1 VTAAQPEPAQPE
13 PAQPEP
19 ARARLLGASD
29 VRAIAARLD
38 LRPTKRLG
46 QNFVIDPGTL
56 RRIVTLA
63 GLRPDEHVLEVGPG
77 LGSLTLALL
86 PAARRVLAIEIDPV
100 LAAELPHTV
109 AAMAPALA
117 GRLEVVTADAAQVGA
132 LPGEPPTVLVANLPY
147 NAAVPVLL
155 HLLATVPTLARGV
168 VMVQAE
174 VADRMTA
181 PPGNRTYGVPTV
193 KLAWFASLR
202 RAGPVPRSVF
212 WPVPRVESALVA
224 FTRHGPPP
232 PTSPAPHSSPAPH
245 VPGVSTDDL
254 YAVIDAAFAQRRKM
268 LRSALAVW
276 AGSAARADDILTR
289 AGVDPAAR
297 AESLTVEQFAAIA
310 RARPR

>member
-1 VTAAQPEPAQPE
+1 LTAAEP
-13 PAQPEP
+13 
-19 ARARLLGASD
+19 RLLGASD

-63 GLRPDEHVLEVGPG
+63 AVRPDEHVLEVGPG

-100 LAAELPHTV
+100 LAAELPRTV
-109 AAMAPALA
+109 AAAAPTLA
-117 GRLEVVTADAAQVGA
+117 GRLEVVTADAARVGP
-132 LPGEPPTVLVANLPY
+132 LPAEPPTVLVANLPY

-155 HLLATVPTLARGV
+155 HLLATVPTLRRGV

-193 KLAWFASLR
+193 KLGWFATLR

-212 WPVPRVESALVA
+212 WPVPRVDSALVA
-224 FTRHGPPP
+224 FERHDPP
-232 PTSPAPHSSPAPH
+232 
-245 VPGVSTDDL
+245 VPGVAVPDL
-254 YAVIDAAFAQRRKM
+254 FAVIDAAFAQRRKM
-268 LRSALAVW
+268 LRPALAGW
-276 AGSAARADDILTR
+276 AGSPGQAEDILRR

-297 AESLTVEQFAAIA
+297 AESLRPEQFAAIVLAGAGA
-310 RARPR
+310 RGSGRTGTISES

>member
-1 VTAAQPEPAQPE
+1 VTSAQPEPAQPE
-13 PAQPEP
+13 PAQP
-19 ARARLLGASD
+19 RLLGASE
-29 VRAIAARLD
+29 VRAIAARLN

-46 QNFVIDPGTL
+46 QNFVIDPGTP
-56 RRIVTLA
+56 RRIVALA

-109 AAMAPALA
+109 AAAAPALA
-117 GRLEVVTADAAQVGA
+117 GRLEVVTADAAQIGA

-174 VADRMTA
+174 AADRMTA

-193 KLAWFASLR
+193 KLAWFATMR

-224 FTRHGPPP
+224 FTRHEPP
-232 PTSPAPHSSPAPH
+232 PTLRASPAPHLPE
-245 VPGVSTDDL
+245 VSLDDL

-276 AGSAARADDILTR
+276 AGSAAQADGILTR

-297 AESLTVEQFAAIA
+297 AESLTAGQFAAIA
-310 RARPR
+310 QARPR

>member
-1 VTAAQPEPAQPE
+1 MTTPVP
-13 PAQPEP
+13 
-19 ARARLLGASD
+19 RLLGAAD
-29 VRAIAARLD
+29 VRAIAARLE

-63 GLRPDEHVLEVGPG
+63 GVKPDEHVLEVGPG

-86 PAARRVLAIEIDPV
+86 PAARRVLAVEIDPV
-100 LAAELPHTV
+100 LAAELPHTAV
-109 AAMAPALA
+109 AMAPGLA

-132 LPGEPPTVLVANLPY
+132 LPGEPVTVLVANLPY

-155 HLLATVPTLARGV
+155 HLLATVPSLARGV

-174 VADRMTA
+174 AADRMTA

-193 KLAWFASLR
+193 KLAWFALMR

-224 FTRHGPPP
+224 FTRREPP
-232 PTSPAPHSSPAPH
+232 
-245 VPGVSTDDL
+245 VPGVATQDL

-268 LRSALAVW
+268 LRSALSVW
-276 AGSAARADDILTR
+276 AGSTRQAEEILGR
-289 AGVDPAAR
+289 AGVDPTAR
-297 AESLTVEQFAAIA
+297 AESLAVEQFAAIA
-310 RARPR
+310 LAGPR

>member
-1 VTAAQPEPAQPE
+1 VTE
-13 PAQPEP
+13 
-19 ARARLLGASD
+19 ARPRLLGAAD
-29 VRAIAARLD
+29 LRAIAARLD

-63 GLRPDEHVLEVGPG
+63 AVRPDEHVLEVGPG

-100 LAAELPHTV
+100 LAAELPRT
-109 AAMAPALA
+109 AEAMAPGLA
-117 GRLEVVTADAAQVGA
+117 GRLEVVTADAAQVGP
-132 LPGEPPTVLVANLPY
+132 LPGAPVTVLVANLPY

-155 HLLATVPTLARGV
+155 HLLATVPTLTRGV

-174 VADRMTA
+174 AADRMTA
-181 PPGNRTYGVPTV
+181 QPGNRIYGVPTV
-193 KLAWFASLR
+193 KLAWFARMR

-224 FTRHGPPP
+224 FTRHDLP
-232 PTSPAPHSSPAPH
+232 
-245 VPGVSTDDL
+245 VPGVATADL
-254 YAVIDAAFAQRRKM
+254 FGVIDAAFAQRRKM
-268 LRSALAVW
+268 LRSALARW
-276 AGSAARADDILTR
+276 AGSAQQAEEILGR

-297 AESLTVEQFAAIA
+297 AESLTVERFAAIT
-310 RARPR
+310 RARSG

>member
-1 VTAAQPEPAQPE
+1 
-13 PAQPEP
+13 
-19 ARARLLGASD
+19 

-56 RRIVTLA
+56 RRIVALA
-63 GLRPDEHVLEVGPG
+63 GVRPDEHVLEVGPG

-212 WPVPRVESALVA
+212 WPAPRVESALVA
-224 FTRHGPPP
+224 FTRHEPP
-232 PTSPAPHSSPAPH
+232 PTSPPPH

-276 AGSAARADDILTR
+276 AGSAARAGDILTR

-310 RARPR
+310 QARPPAGPRRAARAGGTIMAS